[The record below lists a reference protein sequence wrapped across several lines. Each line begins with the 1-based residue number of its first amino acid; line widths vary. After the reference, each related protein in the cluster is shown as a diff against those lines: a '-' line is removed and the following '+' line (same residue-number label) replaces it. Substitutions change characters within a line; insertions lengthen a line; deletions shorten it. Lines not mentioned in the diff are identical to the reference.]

1 MTIMSSL
8 DSVNAIAVDAYANSN
23 TYLFVLKKAYVMN
36 GNFCSRSV
44 DDYQLA
50 PS

>member
-8 DSVNAIAVDAYANSN
+8 NSVNAVDAYANSN